1 MTKDYAPSLTFTIY
15 LDAFLTTAVPPE
27 TAMSDLQKQ
36 LEDIK
41 TQLAIV
47 TNILP
52 VVNELKE
59 AYDSFNENQEN
70 PPTSQDDESIPEEL
84 LTNIVTASP
93 AAHSPPSPR
102 SVQPSGPQPS
112 TSVLPPHPCRW
123 QSHLRTDTSP
133 TVTPTNAQPPAGIA
147 TLQQIAGVTK
157 NDQATIDGAVAST
170 IATVLTNGLDVE
182 SRAKLDGTMA

>member
-41 TQLAIV
+41 AQLAIV

-70 PPTSQDDESIPEEL
+70 SPTSQDDESIPEEL

-112 TSVLPPHPCRW
+112 TSTATPPVPMAVA
-123 QSHLRTDTSP
+123 LEDTSP